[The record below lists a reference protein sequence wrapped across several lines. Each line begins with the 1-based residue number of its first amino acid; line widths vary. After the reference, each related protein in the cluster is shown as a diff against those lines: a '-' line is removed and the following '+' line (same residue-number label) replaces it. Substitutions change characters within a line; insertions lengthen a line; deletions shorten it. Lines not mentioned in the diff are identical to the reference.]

1 MPLSPLH
8 GFGIAIS
15 GGNNENRLI
24 SYYDESQID
33 NQSLTVCEV
42 IKHGPADGKL
52 LPNDQIVN
60 VNGHPVIRHMEH
72 TALKLIREST
82 DFVNLVVRRRKHPVI
97 VSDSEPPIKCILNKT
112 RKEEKFGVILGCR
125 YFIKKI
131 QHANNDMFANLQEGD
146 EVIKI
151 NETPVDRLT
160 LQEAQKLIDKA
171 KERLVLFVIP
181 NKLNDD
187 KSSVHQNGVNNH
199 LDSISAPILV
209 QNHPSSTRKELQA
222 DYNQH
227 VFERSTLNRQDF
239 IRPITG
245 TRYVSFY
252 TDTSSIGIRLAGGD
266 KHGLFICEV
275 QPTSVAYKA
284 GLLVADKIFSVNNID
299 FTSLTREEAVLCLM
313 NMKTAQVNMI
323 VANLRH
329 DYEQLLA
336 DVGGDSFY
344 IRAHFTYNTANDEEL
359 SIRVNDIFH
368 VTDTLYNGQVG
379 YWVATKLNAPSS
391 QNKITG
397 AVPNKSRA
405 EQLASVAPSLD
416 KLMKTKQPSFKRKL
430 KSKFGDKRSR
440 SVSSIHHLKED
451 SIFALTNSKFPAYER
466 VVLKAVTIIRPVVL
480 FGPLADIAR
489 DRLIKDYPELFEL
502 PRIEMHSPTKA
513 RANVIKLQSIKNV
526 IQRNRHCLL
535 DVTPT
540 AVEQLNYA
548 QCYPIVIYFKASDRR
563 QIKQIRQ
570 EYGKLYQ
577 KSSRRLFDSSERLE
591 VLYSYLFTST
601 IKLDTTTNWYKILKG
616 QIEMQQEQPIWMSDD
631 RPADKDLPN
640 SDEYFISTRQSYSD
654 DNSNRYESSPDS
666 ETMNL
671 HNKKGNNYL
680 QRVASDPVVFP
691 RDKIHSFSSDLHR
704 DLEDEE
710 EDEDDDDDDD
720 NSAFIPNSTMSLPNR
735 SHSVTEIP
743 TTNGEQHHRRSVII
757 HSNSNTNNSNFYPKS
772 ISYIKPINDI
782 NNNNNFESNVNN
794 DDLFRT
800 DKYNNDRNRSTNQR
814 SYNSLSNGHV
824 VYRTESIPHVEQ
836 DDIYRLQ
843 RLYINE
849 QEKYKNHFENEH
861 LTNTQSTAKLIQ
873 APFIKAHTHETNG
886 SQSNTLNGKSNRI
899 PSRRPLIA
907 PKLRTINPNE
917 RLSSSDSGG
926 SIQHNMGKH
935 STDKSTMT
943 YIEKNLPMN
952 GYATW
957 NRPVSSSSS
966 RHTALP
972 SCSNSHNSHSN
983 NNDLSNRIIRCTSMD
998 TVRRNEQLS
1007 SINSNEKLRTES
1019 LLKQKMCSSKKHNH
1033 TSSGTLGSL
1042 ESARSQ
1048 SFSTTAHNINHQL
1061 STNRNHYQNGEYAI
1075 QKPRVY
1081 THDDRSFL
1089 GQQQQQ
1095 QLSQNILSSSSTSS
1109 TLSVKDKSIKEID
1122 ETRIYSTQDGFNIIG
1137 SARGVMDC
1145 YGGKLSC
1152 PLTGVS
1158 ISVPAGAIPEGVQ
1171 QEIYFQVSQDGSNIR
1186 SFNAKQGE
1194 RLLSPIVL
1202 CGPHGV
1208 QFLKP
1213 VELTLPHCGGDD
1225 ADQLALMLHGANQNG
1240 LTNHQQ
1246 DKSMMLN
1253 GINHVTNSNVSI
1265 LVDHF

>member
-379 YWVATKLNAPSS
+379 YWVATKLNAPTS

-405 EQLASVAPSLD
+405 EQLASIAPSLD

-591 VLYSYLFTST
+591 FLFSYLFTST

-926 SIQHNMGKH
+926 SIQHNMAKH

-1089 GQQQQQ
+1089 GQQQQ